1 MGNIFLSILGISLS
15 IGLIVIGL
23 LFLTPF
29 LNKRYAAK
37 WKYLIWIFLA
47 LRLIIPFS
55 GAGGRYVMDRMPQQK
70 AASSSG
76 LEENDAGSQTDIAVP
91 YRRIV
96 VEIPAQMT
104 APINV
109 SSEKNTAGITM
120 FDLAALVWIIGSLI
134 FISVHLISYF
144 HYKRQVIK
152 KGRVIKE
159 IRILSQIYELKSE
172 LHIRRTVCVMEYDEA
187 ESPMVIGFIKP
198 VLVLP
203 KEQYDS
209 EDLFFI
215 LKHELVHLKRG
226 DVYLKLL
233 FVTANAVHWFNPIIW
248 IMQKEAVVD
257 MELSCDERVT
267 QGTSFEL
274 RKAYTETLLSML
286 HKQCVRKTVLST
298 QFYGGAKI
306 MKKRFKNIL
315 IRNRKKNG
323 ISILICAVALSITLG
338 TLVGCSATKE
348 NTRKENTR
356 KENTEK
362 ENIANEDTEKEN
374 TRKKS
379 RKKEKAENEYA
390 ANEDAGNA
398 PKQSGP
404 KAVPMPAGNSSAD
417 NHTLDNTMTLAFSK
431 EGEQEQ
437 KQATLAAGNGY
448 SFYLPDDENWYLCDS
463 DLWKTDLNEQ
473 VALWITKYEGES
485 EDSVNQKLES
495 EGYIQEDSRKWWK
508 QEGDVLFH
516 AEQRVFGNN
525 VWGIFYSYPAD
536 FEEGWGREF
545 PVIVNTFALSSEP
558 DHAKINN
565 AERTGEYLG
574 AEDCQKIRAA
584 VEAFAESYFDG
595 DAGAV
600 RKFLAGTY
608 EGEADLYEGTGTISD
623 LTVKGLSDTDEKKIE
638 NGTCNVSI
646 EFRDSNYE
654 DMFLYLTCILVKE
667 QGEWKIQFYG
677 MEG

>member
-1 MGNIFLSILGISLS
+1 MGNIFLSILGISVS

-23 LFLTPF
+23 IFLSPF

-37 WKYLIWIFLA
+37 WKYMIWIFLA
-47 LRLIIPFS
+47 LRLLIPFS
-55 GAGGRYVMDRMPQQK
+55 GANWQDVMNRMSQLK
-70 AASSSG
+70 VETNSES
-76 LEENDAGSQTDIAVP
+76 EENDADNPTDIAMS
-91 YRRIV
+91 YRGIV
-96 VEIPAQMT
+96 VKIPAQMT
-104 APINV
+104 TPIKA
-109 SSEKNTAGITM
+109 SSEQNTADIT
-120 FDLAALVWIIGSLI
+120 LLNIVTLVWIIGSLI
-134 FISVHLISYF
+134 FIFVHLISYS
-144 HYKRQVIK
+144 HYKRQVMK
-152 KGRVIKE
+152 KGRMIKE
-159 IRILSQIYELKSE
+159 TRILSQIFRLKRE

-187 ESPMVIGFIKP
+187 ESPMIIGFIKP

-215 LKHELVHLKRG
+215 LKHELVHFKRG

-248 IMQKEAVVD
+248 IMQKEAVID

-298 QFYGGAKI
+298 QFYGGKKI

-323 ISILICAVALSITLG
+323 ISILICAVVLSITLG
-338 TLVGCSATKE
+338 MLVGCSIT
-348 NTRKENTR
+348 

-362 ENIANEDTEKEN
+362 ENIKNEDTANKNMGNVSEPSGVE
-374 TRKKS
+374 
-379 RKKEKAENEYA
+379 A
-390 ANEDAGNA
+390 AQTA
-398 PKQSGP
+398 PTP
-404 KAVPMPAGNSSAD
+404 VDNSSAD
-417 NHTLDNTMTLAFSK
+417 NNTLENTITLAFLK

-437 KQATLAAGNGY
+437 KQATLAIGNGY
-448 SFYLPDDENWYLCDS
+448 SFYLPDDEKWYLS
-463 DLWKTDLNEQ
+463 APDLWTTAINEQ
-473 VALWITKYEGES
+473 IALWVTHFEGES
-485 EDSVNQKLES
+485 VNSVNQKLEGD
-495 EGYIQEDSRKWWK
+495 GYAEEDSHKWWK
-508 QEGDVLFH
+508 QEGDLVYRI
-516 AEQRVFGNN
+516 EQKVFENN
-525 VWGIFYSYPAD
+525 VWGIFCSYPVD

-545 PVIVNTFALSSEP
+545 PVIANTFAISDGAENGEM
-558 DHAKINN
+558 NN
-565 AERTGEYLG
+565 AVGTDEYLG
-574 AEDCQKIRAA
+574 VEDCQKIKTLL
-584 VEAFAESYFDG
+584 EAFAESYFNG
-595 DAGAV
+595 DVGAIQ
-600 RKFLAGTY
+600 KFLASTY
-608 EGEADLYEGTGTISD
+608 EGEVDIYEGTGIISD

-638 NGTCNVSI
+638 NGKCNASI

-654 DMFLYLTCILVKE
+654 DMFLYLTFILVKE